1 MTELKVLSLPYSCR
15 TDEWLYYKETR
26 KVIQLLVND
35 HMEPADIK
43 KLNKEQNIFNAVTAR
58 HSNDICIAVL
68 RRIASTDD
76 DFRRMFLEKDVD
88 TQKVMCVMMIMLT
101 NHTFYDFMDHI
112 YKEKLI
118 LNDNHLTRAEVL
130 SFMHELQNRD
140 DKASKWI
147 DKSIKKF
154 VGVILS
160 ILSEAGMI
168 ARDGKDYQI
177 RRPILT
183 ADVVDLLKSSGLQQI
198 YNMLLGERS

>member
-26 KVIQLLVND
+26 QVMQLVVNEQ
-35 HMEPADIK
+35 MKPAEIK

-68 RRIASTDD
+68 RRINSTDD
-76 DFRRMFLEKDVD
+76 SFHKMFLEKDAD
-88 TQKVMCVMMIMLT
+88 TQKLMCIIMIMLT
-101 NHTFYDFMDHI
+101 NHTFYDFMNHV

-130 SFMHELQNRD
+130 SFMHDLQGRD
-140 DKASKWI
+140 EKASKWI
-147 DKSIKKF
+147 DSSIKKF

-160 ILSEAGMI
+160 ILTEAGMI
-168 ARDGKDYQI
+168 AKDGKDYQI

-183 ADVVDLLKSSGLQQI
+183 SDVIDLLNSSGLQQI
-198 YNMLLGERS
+198 NIILSGERS